1 MLTLF
6 NQYKNCGELS
16 KALIVGRNLFN
27 QHPGNIKVFMAY
39 FDFLCTLAEKLP
51 SITDR
56 QQFGEQAR
64 IAISFFSENAE
75 ISEDIIDTI
84 SENQERLD
92 AIFSDLN
99 EQHEAIA
106 QAEQKKL
113 EEQNQKGLLKVHDL
127 KQELSKVADESAL
140 NKVLNQLAQIDA
152 ELDKGEFTPDQ
163 TAYYDCETKEF
174 TELISKV
181 MRKLE
186 YKKNVAYNKRAANS
200 FAKAFELFRED
211 EEKYKNRDQLRALA
225 SNSLFCFD
233 AERLFNETLIYYNHV
248 YSYIFSKLDD
258 AGKFALTKFS
268 IECER
273 KRG

>member
-27 QHPGNIKVFMAY
+27 QHPGNIEVFTAY

-51 SITDR
+51 LITDR

-75 ISEDIIDTI
+75 LSEDMIDAI

-99 EQHEAIA
+99 EQHEAMVK
-106 QAEQKKL
+106 AEQKRL

-152 ELDKGEFTPDQ
+152 ELDKGEFTSDQ
-163 TAYYDCETKEF
+163 TAYYDFETKEF
-174 TELISKV
+174 TELISEV

-186 YKKNVAYNKRAANS
+186 YKKNVAYNKQAADS
-200 FAKAFELFRED
+200 FAKAFELFRKD
-211 EEKYKNRDQLRALA
+211 EEKYRNRDQLRALA
-225 SNSLFCFD
+225 SQALFCFD
-233 AERLFNETLIYYNHV
+233 ASRLFNETLIYYNHI

-258 AGKFALTKFS
+258 DGKFALTKFS